1 MQKKTVGI
9 WGSGVVGTATGKLFE
24 MLAPDDVRVIYY
36 DKFKET
42 NATKEEVAKESDF
55 IFVCLPTPMKV
66 TGAISLDYLYS
77 AFAEL
82 RAMHLSYGK
91 EIIIRSTSVSGSSD
105 YIASIYS
112 EFNISFMPEFLTE
125 KNAIHDMVHATRI
138 VIGAHS
144 DRSFALLK
152 DLFQCAYEDSI
163 EYIRMSRSEAET
175 YKYLCNVML
184 AMSVLVA
191 NECYLICDAVGVDYN
206 NIEPYLK
213 FDTRLSTFTKVP
225 GHDGDMGVGGKC
237 FPKDLNAFIHLAES
251 KGYVP
256 QILKAGDALNN
267 KVRIHHDW
275 LSIPGAVEGNKKFGG
290 KKNEA

>member
-1 MQKKTVGI
+1 MRKPITVGI
-9 WGSGVVGTATGKLFE
+9 WGAGVVGGATGKLFE
-24 MLAPDDVRVIYY
+24 MLAPEKVRVLYY
-36 DKFKET
+36 DKFKKT
-42 NATKEEVAKESDF
+42 NATKEQVAKESDF
-55 IFVCLPTPMKV
+55 IFICLPTPMKV

-82 RAMHLSYGK
+82 RAMNLSYGK

-125 KNAIHDMVHATRI
+125 KNALHDIIHTTRV
-138 VIGAHS
+138 VIGAHN
-144 DRSFALLK
+144 DRSYALLE
-152 DLFQCAYEDSI
+152 DLFRCAYEDNV
-163 EYIRMSRSEAET
+163 EYIRMTRSEAET
-175 YKYLCNVML
+175 YKYVCNVML

-191 NECYLICDAVGVDYN
+191 NEIYLICDAIGVDYQ

-213 FDTRLSTFTKVP
+213 YDPRISSFTKVP
-225 GHDGDMGVGGKC
+225 GHDGDLGIGGKC

-256 QILKAGDALNN
+256 NILRAGNELNN
-267 KVRIHHDW
+267 RIRLHKDW
-275 LSIPGAVEGNKKFGG
+275 LEIPGAVDSNRKFGG
-290 KKNEA
+290 GNE